1 MSFSSFEKLIL
12 EIPKLS
18 PPKLDIKNY
27 LAHTPGKKNHKLS
40 EPLTEH
46 IDLVNNTAIKLIKV
60 QNLEPLIEGLIYDLC
75 CQIKFSD
82 KKLAGDFLKEV
93 FISTIVFHDY
103 GKINENFQVDK
114 MQNPLFKSKTSSIGS
129 QHSILSAYLFLNH
142 YLKTMSRVPMMD
154 SYQNEIAGI
163 ICAFSDSILRH
174 HSSVIDIKEI
184 NNPDLSI
191 ELESYLNFIGLNSP
205 FEHFNQIIE
214 SKIDFQEGIYLDNSF
229 NNFPLYTLIKL
240 NFSLL
245 TAADYLATLSYHN
258 NISLAKSDD
267 KKWWGILSDQ
277 RKMEL
282 FDKFLDSAPYNKQAL
297 TKPEKLTKKSI
308 ETYKKRP
315 QKNMNA
321 LRSIILGEVIQ
332 NLRKQNQEKL
342 FYLKAPTGAGKTNI
356 SLAASIELLSKD
368 KTLNKVFY
376 VFPFTTLITQT
387 YKSIIETLGLKTDEL
402 VQLHSK
408 SEWNKRN
415 QEEKSD
421 GLYQADW
428 ENHIE
433 NLFVHYPFTLLSH
446 IKFFDVLKGNKK
458 ETNYLLHRFSN
469 SVVIIDE
476 LQSYNPKFWEHIN
489 YFITHYANALNMR
502 FVLMSATLPEIGKL
516 TLDPKQ
522 KWIDLISNPQQYFQ
536 NKNFSGRVIFDY
548 SLIEEN
554 ENIDLNILTAFIADK
569 GNQYATE
576 NSGSV
581 KVIVE
586 FIKKQTASDF
596 YLKVTEDES
605 YNDYTVLILSGTIL
619 NPRREEIV
627 NNLQCENWL
636 ANNPKV
642 LIISTQV
649 VEAGVNIDM
658 DLGFKDTSLIDSDEQ
673 LAGRVNRNAKK
684 DNSKVYLFNLDKED
698 NIYRGD
704 PRIEFQRTEI
714 NLAEH
719 KQILEKKEFSRLYD
733 KIINKHIK
741 NREQLFRDFSTYLKH
756 LQTLRFKSVHEEFK
770 LIEDSSGSVFIP
782 LDLPKKAFTT
792 NEIKLLLEMGVISG
806 NEDVVSGAILFDRY
820 KEIVLNRTN
829 IFIVDRDNMVK
840 FQSLIS
846 KYTISLFRSAIDQ
859 IEFIEKK
866 ESGDQ
871 EPYQFGFLYFSSY
884 KKYYDYEEGL
894 NLPKE
899 ENLNQNTALAF

>member
-12 EIPKLS
+12 EVPQLS
-18 PPKLDIKNY
+18 PPKIDLQRY
-27 LAHTPGKKNHKLS
+27 LAHTPGGKTYMKS
-40 EPLTEH
+40 ESLEEH
-46 IDLVNNTAIKLIKV
+46 IDLVNKTALKLIKV
-60 QNLEPLIEGLIYDLC
+60 QNLEPLIVDLIHDFC

-82 KKLAGDFLKEV
+82 IKLTGDFLKKV

-103 GKINENFQVDK
+103 GKINENFQFEK
-114 MQNPLFKSKTSSIGS
+114 MQNPLFKPKASSIGS
-129 QHSILSAYLFLNH
+129 QHSILSAYLFLN
-142 YLKTMSRVPMMD
+142 YYISKATKLFKEPKE
-154 SYQNEIAGI
+154 QIKIARI

-174 HSSVIDIKEI
+174 HSSVIDLKEI
-184 NNPDLSI
+184 DNPDISS
-191 ELESYLNFIGLNSP
+191 ELEEYLP
-205 FEHFNQIIE
+205 FV
-214 SKIDFQEGIYLDNSF
+214 GMRNSF
-229 NNFPLYTLIKL
+229 KQIETVLRTKKGFQQKIYSSNNNKDYPLYTLIKL

-245 TAADYLATLSYHN
+245 TAADYLATLCYHN
-258 NISLAKSDD
+258 EISLPEASDQ
-267 KKWWGILSDQ
+267 KWWGILSDQ
-277 RKMEL
+277 RKIEL
-282 FDKFLDSAPYNKQAL
+282 FDKFLVSAPYNKQAL
-297 TKPEKLTKKSI
+297 SEPEKLTTKSI
-308 ETYKKRP
+308 DTYKKRS
-315 QKNMNA
+315 QINMNA

-332 NLRKQNQEKL
+332 NLRKHNQEKL

-714 NLAEH
+714 NLEEH
-719 KQILEKKEFSRLYD
+719 KHILEKKEFNRLYD
-733 KIINKHIK
+733 KIH
-741 NREQLFRDFSTYLKH
+741 
-756 LQTLRFKSVHEEFK
+756 
-770 LIEDSSGSVFIP
+770 
-782 LDLPKKAFTT
+782 
-792 NEIKLLLEMGVISG
+792 
-806 NEDVVSGAILFDRY
+806 
-820 KEIVLNRTN
+820 
-829 IFIVDRDNMVK
+829 
-840 FQSLIS
+840 
-846 KYTISLFRSAIDQ
+846 
-859 IEFIEKK
+859 
-866 ESGDQ
+866 
-871 EPYQFGFLYFSSY
+871 
-884 KKYYDYEEGL
+884 
-894 NLPKE
+894 
-899 ENLNQNTALAF
+899 